1 MLYATMDRDED
12 SKVSRDE
19 FQRFETAVNFAKS
32 YLDDDMCSSTEFL
45 RS

>member
-12 SKVSRDE
+12 AKVSFDE
-19 FQRFETAVNFAKS
+19 FQKFETAVNFAKT
-32 YLDDDMCSSTEFL
+32 YLDDDKCSSTEFL